1 MDPRVSLKRILCP
14 IGLVNRDDPRASD
27 SSLAALSL
35 AAQLVRPAGGIVLAA
50 YVIPEFVM
58 RMTGFEQQEEANAP
72 GGVRWVPLTGGG
84 FERESPVKIAET
96 RLQEY
101 IDRLVPSGVKGEA
114 IVAIGNPGERL
125 VDLVDERK
133 VDLVMIPAYR
143 DQERRKPGR
152 IGNVTYHVARNAT
165 SSVWIFR

>member
-1 MDPRVSLKRILCP
+1 METRASLERILCP

-27 SSLAALSL
+27 SSLAALAL
-35 AAQLVRPAGGIVLAA
+35 AAQWVRPAAGTVLAA

-58 RMTGFEQQEEANAP
+58 RMTGFEEKEEAGAP

-84 FERESPVKIAET
+84 FERESPVGIAEV
-96 RLQEY
+96 RLREY
-101 IDRLVPSGVKGEA
+101 VDRLVPSGVKAEV

-125 VDLVDERK
+125 VELADERK

-152 IGNVTYHVARNAT
+152 IGNVTYHVARNAM